1 MGMTEKERGNDRCR
15 GSIPVCVRE
24 RTGRHR
30 TRKQKLPKE
39 ERKKGR
45 VIKMTKKRIL
55 VVDDEKDFVK
65 MLQIRLEANGYEVIA
80 AFDGIQGIMVAK
92 REKPDLIILDV
103 MMPAGDG
110 YLVCERLK
118 MSSFTWAI
126 PVIFLSAK
134 SRPEDEVKAY
144 KAGAKYYLTKP
155 YEPEVLLDTVKK
167 ALEPSE
173 EFNS

>member
-1 MGMTEKERGNDRCR
+1 
-15 GSIPVCVRE
+15 
-24 RTGRHR
+24 
-30 TRKQKLPKE
+30 
-39 ERKKGR
+39 
-45 VIKMTKKRIL
+45 MTKKRIL

-65 MLQIRLEANGYEVIA
+65 MLQLRLEANGYEVIA
-80 AFDGIQGIMVAK
+80 AFDGIQGMMVAK

-118 MSSFTWAI
+118 MSSFTWTI

-155 YEPEVLLDTVKK
+155 YEPKVLLEVVKR
-167 ALEPSE
+167 ALEPLEELKSE
-173 EFNS
+173 